1 MTITGLEVPV
11 IIAVARLLKSK
22 VQARLQSTAELHEH
36 ATAILNDPT
45 LITLHDKLYE
55 LNNEMAVRN
64 SDRYEEARK
73 YCESVERYQGARNTL
88 IRYNKAR
95 AGFRLAIEYEAHVK
109 KNTADALQK
118 ALKERNLRKRKLRT
132 PKQKTEQSERRAQ
145 NEIRT
150 NRTPVQET
158 SYPSTGRLSSVEITD
173 HDHLNSKEREAQSQ
187 QRQHAAVKPSGH
199 LHRCFS
205 FGIHPHDRGTP
216 ENPIMFLSADSLPD
230 RIPEGIIYGTIVI
243 DGVRSSKKSDLG
255 SVNAG
260 HENTREQVASQR
272 SSVDDHDISEG
283 SQHIQNEEPES
294 SYGKRGSNSYDTPD
308 SKDVAEAARV
318 VITAITTYD
327 DEDDDKAISIATS
340 FTFDL
345 DNEGSNGKG
354 LSNDENYDSDEDED
368 SEVNESDYESFESED
383 DENKREEAVDDD
395 LEA

>member
-1 MTITGLEVPV
+1 MVSTGFEIPV
-11 IIAVARLLKSK
+11 IIAVARSALKS
-22 VQARLQSTAELHEH
+22 LNSQSTSQLYKRATEILDDHGLIKLHE
-36 ATAILNDPT
+36 
-45 LITLHDKLYE
+45 KLYE
-55 LNNEMAVRN
+55 LNEKLADENHDRYKEARSICDSIETSDSADAQNVFTRHMEARRAYRMAVSYRT
-64 SDRYEEARK
+64 Y
-73 YCESVERYQGARNTL
+73 
-88 IRYNKAR
+88 
-95 AGFRLAIEYEAHVK
+95 VK

-118 ALKERNLRKRKLRT
+118 ALRDKRQRKNKHRATSKKSNKAETKVYNDPQSNNLPLH
-132 PKQKTEQSERRAQ
+132 
-145 NEIRT
+145 
-150 NRTPVQET
+150 ET
-158 SYPSTGRLSSVEITD
+158 SPSSTGDLPSAETTD
-173 HDHLNSKEREAQSQ
+173 HADAKDEGRQF
-187 QRQHAAVKPSGH
+187 QRQRHQPQRFAARHSGH
-199 LHRCFS
+199 LHRSFS
-205 FGIHPHDRGTP
+205 FGIFPHDIGTP
-216 ENPIMFLSADSLPD
+216 ENPIMFLSADCLPD
-230 RIPEGIIYGTIVI
+230 RIPEGAKYGIIVV
-243 DGVRSSKKSDLG
+243 DGKSNLG

-272 SSVDDHDISEG
+272 SPVEDHDISEG